1 MAGSPDLPRAVT
13 HALEYSNQVSNI
25 FVRIYLR
32 IYAVSTQGRVCAG
45 PCSDRDGSL
54 MCDVVTWEWDEVTP
68 PTITLTIH
76 RFHNQFSQSRRRP
89 LNSTLNVKAL
99 EGAFSVIV
107 KTDYEADGSFAAL
120 IVIDIL
126 HVAAGPPEGRPRARR
141 GVLRAGGEQH
151 RQDGEDYVCVMSF
164 CVLFVLLCDVV

>member
-13 HALEYSNQVSNI
+13 HALEYSNQASNI

-68 PTITLTIH
+68 PTTFTIH
-76 RFHNQFSQSRRRP
+76 RFRNQFSQSRRRP
-89 LNSTLNVKAL
+89 LNSITCQ
-99 EGAFSVIV
+99 S
-107 KTDYEADGSFAAL
+107 
-120 IVIDIL
+120 
-126 HVAAGPPEGRPRARR
+126 ARR
-141 GVLRAGGEQH
+141 SLLR
-151 RQDGEDYVCVMSF
+151 DCKN
-164 CVLFVLLCDVV
+164 